1 MAKLVFGLNQSL
13 DGEEFYDRMADYY
26 HLIFEDWDASMR
38 RQGAAIAKLLPP
50 PDKAGPI
57 LDIACG
63 IGTQS
68 LALAAHGYAVT
79 GSDVSAG
86 HLLWR
91 QGKPTHR
98 LPDLGLARRACPNL
112 RATSAGVRSKPSVQ
126 P

>member
-1 MAKLVFGLNQSL
+1 MDEN
-13 DGEEFYDRMADYY
+13 FYDRMADFY

-68 LALAAHGYAVT
+68 LALAALGYAVT
-79 GSDVSAG
+79 GSDISAAEVARANREAVARG
-86 HLLWR
+86 LTCTFR
-91 QGKPTHR
+91 VDDMRR
-98 LPDLGLARRACPNL
+98 LESR
-112 RATSAGVRSKPSVQ
+112 
-126 P
+126 

>member
-1 MAKLVFGLNQSL
+1 MN
-13 DGEEFYDRMADYY
+13 EEFYDRMADYF

-68 LALAAHGYAVT
+68 LALAALGYAVT
-79 GSDVSAG
+79 GSDISAAEVARANRESSRARSDV
-86 HLLWR
+86 HLPR
-91 QGKPTHR
+91 GRH
-98 LPDLGLARRACPNL
+98 ANI
-112 RATSAGVRSKPSVQ
+112 GVC
-126 P
+126 